1 MNYALNV
8 PDHIAVF
15 TDRTRHAFRAGETL
29 SFDDVRVTLL
39 LEDGACRI
47 SLSADDTPLRFL
59 YLRWTMPLPE
69 KALFLGDAWERTY
82 GDSQWRTHDPS
93 RCMPWYFLM
102 QHENM
107 TAGFGVKVRPGA
119 FAMWN
124 ADRDGVTLWLDL
136 RCGSRGVLLKGRTL
150 EVATVVSAEYGD
162 CNAFAAARRFCTVMC
177 GDPLKPEKP
186 VYGGNNWYY
195 AYGRSSHEAILDDS
209 RYLASLC
216 EGLSNRPYMVIDD
229 GWQVLRNVQPGN
241 SGPWDGGNSL
251 FPDMERLAAEMRGC
265 GVRPGL
271 WFRPLWNQNPS
282 IPREWLLPAPGENR
296 EATYLDPSIP
306 EVLEFVQNDIR
317 RFVSWGFELIKHDF
331 TTYDIFGKYAFDAR
345 PWLASGKWSF
355 HDTGRTSAEVVKS
368 LYTAILEAA
377 GDALILGCNTIGH
390 LGAGLMH
397 LSRIGDDT
405 SGISWERTR
414 KMGINTLAFRLRQHR
429 TFFDV
434 DADCLGVTG
443 KIPWAQNRQWA
454 ELLAQSG
461 TPFLASIKPGIFSAS
476 EFEEVKRYFS
486 LASRQEVVAEPLD
499 WMENTIP
506 QKWSFNGRE
515 REFRW
520 SMCDDSGSDP
530 DFAVF

>member
-1 MNYALNV
+1 M
-8 PDHIAVF
+8 
-15 TDRTRHAFRAGETL
+15 
-29 SFDDVRVTLL
+29 
-39 LEDGACRI
+39 
-47 SLSADDTPLRFL
+47 
-59 YLRWTMPLPE
+59 
-69 KALFLGDAWERTY
+69 
-82 GDSQWRTHDPS
+82 
-93 RCMPWYFLM
+93 
-102 QHENM
+102 
-107 TAGFGVKVRPGA
+107 
-119 FAMWN
+119 
-124 ADRDGVTLWLDL
+124 
-136 RCGSRGVLLKGRTL
+136 
-150 EVATVVSAEYGD
+150 VSAEYGD

-414 KMGINTLAFRLRQHR
+414 KMGINTLAFRLCQHR

-486 LASRQEVVAEPLD
+486 LLHDRKLSRNLSTGWRIRSRRSGVSTAGTGIPLVD
-499 WMENTIP
+499 
-506 QKWSFNGRE
+506 
-515 REFRW
+515 
-520 SMCDDSGSDP
+520 
-530 DFAVF
+530 V